1 MAPDDDADLEALF
14 DQTARPPTPEQ
25 QARWARHA
33 AALPDRPR
41 RRWWWWAPVVPAAA
55 AITTFALWPEDP
67 RPLAQGLDL
76 SPSGMPAAIGP
87 VPADELGDL
96 ELLIA
101 AADDTASHDD
111 GSEADADTKASPRI
125 RLPAGDDAA
134 QEQPPKSRVRK
145 NAKQRRARLAAVK
158 RRVLE
163 KRVGLTRE
171 EATEVLKLF
180 VDHDEERRELRRRL
194 RKANQSLKRLIAD
207 DENDEAAYASALEE
221 IKQVRA
227 AILASREKQLSA
239 LESMLPPR
247 KRARLLA
254 VMHKV
259 RRRMNQKR

>member
-1 MAPDDDADLEALF
+1 MNL
-14 DQTARPPTPEQ
+14 
-25 QARWARHA
+25 
-33 AALPDRPR
+33 
-41 RRWWWWAPVVPAAA
+41 
-55 AITTFALWPEDP
+55 
-67 RPLAQGLDL
+67 
-76 SPSGMPAAIGP
+76 M
-87 VPADELGDL
+87 
-96 ELLIA
+96 
-101 AADDTASHDD
+101 
-111 GSEADADTKASPRI
+111 
-125 RLPAGDDAA
+125 
-134 QEQPPKSRVRK
+134 RVRK

-158 RRVLE
+158 MRVLE

-180 VDHDEERRELRRRL
+180 VEQDEERRELRRRL

-227 AILASREKQLSA
+227 AILASREKQLSE